1 MEEGREKGSGDGFI
15 MDPCLVSLVAADY
28 HGYKLVKHDL
38 LGPHTHRCS
47 QKRSQNGNS
56 QFDSLSSAS
65 QLCET
70 VSSVSLRI
78 FKYSW
83 GGLRVSF

>member
-38 LGPHTHRCS
+38 LGPHTH
-47 QKRSQNGNS
+47 
-56 QFDSLSSAS
+56 
-65 QLCET
+65 
-70 VSSVSLRI
+70 
-78 FKYSW
+78 
-83 GGLRVSF
+83 